1 MNELQGL
8 VVPIEARIDKLEKGL
23 ARANRTQRRS
33 AQQMER
39 RAKQSA
45 DRMRRTY
52 GEMGDSVGKGFKKMA
67 LPLLAGVASI
77 QTVRQIAAT
86 TRAVAQLGDEAKRS
100 GVPLKAFQEWKFVAE
115 QNRIG
120 VDQMIDGLKELNLR
134 ADEFVLT
141 GKGPAAEAFARLG
154 YGADEL
160 RDKLKDPSA
169 LLLEVIGRM
178 ERLSKSG
185 QIRVADEIFGGS
197 AGERFVELIDRGED
211 GLRQTVNRAHE
222 LGLVLDDSVVAR
234 ADELD
239 RKFNALMSKVATL
252 GKHIAVA
259 TADVGAAI
267 VDDIASIGD
276 GPSPL
281 APLILSYSQL
291 EDKARMAGVSM
302 MQSVQLL
309 SSYGYGDVANEM
321 RELSQRTMNL
331 VDGFADGTVE
341 GAEFSAELETIQTE
355 AQAAFDRVEQIDR
368 ADFPNVTGA
377 LAGLGTQLLQTL
389 GVAQSL
395 KGVLDAIDGAS
406 GPSQMQVFREADA
419 ESMRAWEVDQKRR
432 AEFMDGESTRNSM
445 TQERLDLEREIVTVQ
460 KSAADAGVTL
470 TRQQAEAAAQAR
482 ITADAARRAAST
494 PDRSASTSG
503 GGGGS
508 VEQSDWD
515 AELTSLA
522 EETVALKLEAEAL
535 LNVTGAQ
542 IQRGDAMA
550 LAQTKAE
557 LLNAALRSG
566 MADTPALRAQ
576 IEGLADEYVQA
587 SNSAELAA
595 SKITEVQEASQR
607 GANSIAN
614 VFEGMAT
621 GALTAKE
628 AVGRLIIEIIK
639 LSLKKRLL
647 ETASNAGG
655 WLGKIIGVIGGGFSE
670 GGYTGDGGKMQP
682 AGIIHKGEY
691 VMSKSATRAIGVGNL
706 EALHSSAKRGYSGGG
721 LVGGKVPIT
730 GRNTSTAQPMAVNI
744 NAPITVEGSA
754 GTPEQN
760 HDLSKRMAKS
770 LEGTMRGVVVDE
782 IQKQLKVGN
791 MLNNRRN

>member
-1 MNELQGL
+1 M
-8 VVPIEARIDKLEKGL
+8 
-23 ARANRTQRRS
+23 
-33 AQQMER
+33 
-39 RAKQSA
+39 
-45 DRMRRTY
+45 
-52 GEMGDSVGKGFKKMA
+52 
-67 LPLLAGVASI
+67 
-77 QTVRQIAAT
+77 
-86 TRAVAQLGDEAKRS
+86 
-100 GVPLKAFQEWKFVAE
+100 
-115 QNRIG
+115 
-120 VDQMIDGLKELNLR
+120 
-134 ADEFVLT
+134 
-141 GKGPAAEAFARLG
+141 
-154 YGADEL
+154 
-160 RDKLKDPSA
+160 
-169 LLLEVIGRM
+169 
-178 ERLSKSG
+178 KS
-185 QIRVADEIFGGS
+185 GS

-252 GKHIAVA
+252 GKQIAVA

-281 APLILSYSQL
+281 APLILSYTQL

-309 SSYGYGDVANEM
+309 SSYGYDDVANEM
-321 RELSQRTMNL
+321 RELSQRTMDL

-341 GAEFSAELETIQTE
+341 GAEFSAELETIQSE

-419 ESMRAWEVDQKRR
+419 ESIRAWEADQQRR
-432 AEFMDGESTRNSM
+432 VEFMEGESTRNSM

-482 ITADAARRAAST
+482 MTADAARRAATT
-494 PDRSASTSG
+494 PDRPASTSGG

-522 EETVALKLEAEAL
+522 EETAALKLEAEAL

-628 AVGRLIIEIIK
+628 AVGRLIIEVIK

-682 AGIIHKGEY
+682 AGVVHKGEY

-706 EALHSSAKRGYSGGG
+706 ERLHSTAKRGYSGGG
-721 LVGGKVPIT
+721 LVGGNAPRLT
-730 GRNTSTAQPMAVNI
+730 GGNSENI
-744 NAPITVEGSA
+744 SVSVSAPITIEGRNNA
-754 GTPEQN
+754 TPEQ
-760 HDLSKRMAKS
+760 DAALSKAIGREM
-770 LEGTMRGVVVDE
+770 EGVMRSTVISE
-782 IQKQLKVGN
+782 IRNQMRNGN
-791 MLNNRRN
+791 MLSRR

>member
-45 DRMRRTY
+45 DRMRKTY
-52 GEMGDSVGKGFKKMA
+52 GEMGDSVGAGFKKMA

-120 VDQMIDGLKELNLR
+120 VNQMIDGLKELNLR

-252 GKHIAVA
+252 GKRIAVA

-276 GPSPL
+276 VDPL
-281 APLILSYSQL
+281 AGLTLSYSQL
-291 EDKARMAGVSM
+291 EQKARMAGVSM

-309 SSYGYGDVANEM
+309 SAYGYDDVANEM
-321 RELSQRTMNL
+321 RELSQRTKDL

-341 GAEFSAELETIQTE
+341 GAEFSAELESIQTE

-368 ADFPNVTGA
+368 ADFMNVTSG
-377 LAGLGTQLLQTL
+377 LAGLGTQLMQTL

-395 KGVLDAIDGAS
+395 KGVLDAIA
-406 GPSQMQVFREADA
+406 
-419 ESMRAWEVDQKRR
+419 
-432 AEFMDGESTRNSM
+432 
-445 TQERLDLEREIVTVQ
+445 
-460 KSAADAGVTL
+460 
-470 TRQQAEAAAQAR
+470 
-482 ITADAARRAAST
+482 
-494 PDRSASTSG
+494 
-503 GGGGS
+503 
-508 VEQSDWD
+508 
-515 AELTSLA
+515 
-522 EETVALKLEAEAL
+522 
-535 LNVTGAQ
+535 
-542 IQRGDAMA
+542 
-550 LAQTKAE
+550 
-557 LLNAALRSG
+557 
-566 MADTPALRAQ
+566 
-576 IEGLADEYVQA
+576 YV
-587 SNSAELAA
+587 
-595 SKITEVQEASQR
+595 R
-607 GANSIAN
+607 
-614 VFEGMAT
+614 
-621 GALTAKE
+621 
-628 AVGRLIIEIIK
+628 
-639 LSLKKRLL
+639 
-647 ETASNAGG
+647 
-655 WLGKIIGVIGGGFSE
+655 
-670 GGYTGDGGKMQP
+670 
-682 AGIIHKGEY
+682 
-691 VMSKSATRAIGVGNL
+691 
-706 EALHSSAKRGYSGGG
+706 
-721 LVGGKVPIT
+721 
-730 GRNTSTAQPMAVNI
+730 
-744 NAPITVEGSA
+744 
-754 GTPEQN
+754 
-760 HDLSKRMAKS
+760 
-770 LEGTMRGVVVDE
+770 
-782 IQKQLKVGN
+782 
-791 MLNNRRN
+791 

>member
-52 GEMGDSVGKGFKKMA
+52 GEMGDSVGAGFKKMA

-239 RKFNALMSKVATL
+239 RKFNALMSKVTTL
-252 GKHIAVA
+252 GKRIAVA

-276 GPSPL
+276 VDPL
-281 APLILSYSQL
+281 AGLTLSYSQL
-291 EDKARMAGVSM
+291 EQKARMAGVSM

-309 SSYGYGDVANEM
+309 SSYGYDDVANEM
-321 RELSQRTMNL
+321 RELSQRTMDL

-341 GAEFSAELETIQTE
+341 GAEFSAELETIQAE

-419 ESMRAWEVDQKRR
+419 ESMRAWEADQQRR
-432 AEFMDGESTRNSM
+432 AEFMAGESTRNSM
-445 TQERLDLEREIVTVQ
+445 TQERLDLEREITAVQ
-460 KSAADAGVTL
+460 KSAADSGVTL

-482 ITADAARRAAST
+482 ITADAARRAATT
-494 PDRSASTSG
+494 PDRPASTSG

-515 AELTSLA
+515 AALTSLA
-522 EETVALKLEAEAL
+522 EETAALKLEAEAL

-566 MADTPALRAQ
+566 MADTPALRTQ

-682 AGIIHKGEY
+682 AGVVHKGEY

-721 LVGGKVPIT
+721 LVGGKVPIA
-730 GRNTSTAQPMAVNI
+730 GRNANAAQPMAVNI

-760 HDLSKRMAKS
+760 DDLSKKMAKS
-770 LEGTMRGVVVDE
+770 LEGTMRGIVVDTLR
-782 IQKQLKVGN
+782 QQLRNGN
-791 MLNNRRN
+791 MLGKR

>member
-1 MNELQGL
+1 MYNLSQ
-8 VVPIEARIDKLEKGL
+8 
-23 ARANRTQRRS
+23 
-33 AQQMER
+33 
-39 RAKQSA
+39 
-45 DRMRRTY
+45 
-52 GEMGDSVGKGFKKMA
+52 
-67 LPLLAGVASI
+67 
-77 QTVRQIAAT
+77 AAT
-86 TRAVAQLGDEAKRS
+86 
-100 GVPLKAFQEWKFVAE
+100 
-115 QNRIG
+115 
-120 VDQMIDGLKELNLR
+120 
-134 ADEFVLT
+134 
-141 GKGPAAEAFARLG
+141 
-154 YGADEL
+154 
-160 RDKLKDPSA
+160 
-169 LLLEVIGRM
+169 
-178 ERLSKSG
+178 
-185 QIRVADEIFGGS
+185 
-197 AGERFVELIDRGED
+197 
-211 GLRQTVNRAHE
+211 
-222 LGLVLDDSVVAR
+222 
-234 ADELD
+234 
-239 RKFNALMSKVATL
+239 
-252 GKHIAVA
+252 
-259 TADVGAAI
+259 DV
-267 VDDIASIGD
+267 SN
-276 GPSPL
+276 
-281 APLILSYSQL
+281 Q
-291 EDKARMAGVSM
+291 
-302 MQSVQLL
+302 
-309 SSYGYGDVANEM
+309 
-321 RELSQRTMNL
+321 
-331 VDGFADGTVE
+331 FADGTIE
-341 GAEFSAELETIQTE
+341 GEQFSSELNTIQKE
-355 AQAAFDRVEQIDR
+355 AQAAFERVDEIDR
-368 ADFPNVTGA
+368 ADFPNVISA
-377 LAGLGTQLLQTL
+377 LAGVGTQLLETL

-419 ESMRAWEVDQKRR
+419 ESMRAWEADQKRR

-482 ITADAARRAAST
+482 ITADTARRAATT
-494 PDRSASTSG
+494 PDRPASTS

-522 EETVALKLEAEAL
+522 EETAALKLEAEAL

-628 AVGRLIIEIIK
+628 AVGRLIIEVIK

-655 WLGKIIGVIGGGFSE
+655 WLGKIVGVIGGGFSE

-682 AGIIHKGEY
+682 AGVVHKGEY

-706 EALHSSAKRGYSGGG
+706 ERLHSTAKRGYSGGG
-721 LVGGKVPIT
+721 LVGGNAPRLAGGNFK
-730 GRNTSTAQPMAVNI
+730 NI
-744 NAPITVEGSA
+744 SVSVSAPITIEGRNNA
-754 GTPEQN
+754 TPEQ
-760 HDLSKRMAKS
+760 DAALSKSIGREM
-770 LEGTMRGVVVDE
+770 EGVMRSTVVSE
-782 IQKQLKVGN
+782 IRNQMRNGN
-791 MLNNRRN
+791 MLGRR

>member
-45 DRMRRTY
+45 DRMRKTY
-52 GEMGDSVGKGFKKMA
+52 GEMGDSVGAGFKKMA

-100 GVPLKAFQEWKFVAE
+100 GVPLKDFQEWKFVAE

-252 GKHIAVA
+252 GKRIAVA

-267 VDDIASIGD
+267 VDDIASIED
-276 GPSPL
+276 VDPL
-281 APLILSYSQL
+281 AGLTLSYSQL
-291 EDKARMAGVSM
+291 EQKARMAGVSM

-309 SSYGYGDVANEM
+309 SAYGYDDVANEM
-321 RELSQRTMNL
+321 RELSQRTMDL

-341 GAEFSAELETIQTE
+341 GAEFSAELESIQTE

-368 ADFPNVTGA
+368 ADFINVTSG
-377 LAGLGTQLLQTL
+377 LAGLGTQLMQTL

-419 ESMRAWEVDQKRR
+419 ESMRAWEANQKRR
-432 AEFMDGESTRNSM
+432 AEFMEGESTRNSM

-460 KSAADAGVTL
+460 KSAAGAGVTL
-470 TRQQAEAAAQAR
+470 TRQQVEAAAQAR
-482 ITADAARRAAST
+482 ITADAARRAANT
-494 PDRSASTSG
+494 PDRPASTSGG

-515 AELTSLA
+515 TELTSLA
-522 EETVALKLEAEAL
+522 EETAALKLEAEAL

-566 MADTPALRAQ
+566 MADTPDLRAQ
-576 IEGLADEYVQA
+576 IEGLADEYTQA

-655 WLGKIIGVIGGGFSE
+655 WLGKIIGVIGGGFSK
-670 GGYTGDGGKMQP
+670 GGYTGDGGKLQP
-682 AGIIHKGEY
+682 AGVVHKGEY

-706 EALHSSAKRGYSGGG
+706 ERLHNTAKRGYSGGG
-721 LVGGKVPIT
+721 LVGGKVPIA
-730 GRNTSTAQPMAVNI
+730 GANTNAAQPMAVNI

-760 HDLSKRMAKS
+760 DDLSAKMAKS

-782 IQKQLKVGN
+782 LRQQLRNGN
-791 MLNNRRN
+791 MLGKR